1 MQREIGYEVHI
12 GSTVSLYGS
21 IRKSSVIDRTASNY
35 EDSREKVKKK
45 SQECTMLILL
55 STTPGPRPRL
65 LGNDRGHRYKRKN
78 SPHFLQRHG
87 TAGFSDNA
95 DGQLLCKPE
104 QHPYLL
110 PHENLKKH

>member
-1 MQREIGYEVHI
+1 MQREIGNEVHI
-12 GSTVSLYGS
+12 GSTVSLHGS

-65 LGNDRGHRYKRKN
+65 LGNDIDTKKN

-87 TAGFSDNA
+87 TARFSDNA
-95 DGQLLCKPE
+95 DGQLLRKPE

-110 PHENLKKH
+110 PHENFKKH